1 MSARALGRPTGARSL
16 TVPVAD
22 PPRPVTA
29 GTYRS
34 PEKPPRDHS
43 AREARRT
50 VARAEAARKRA
61 KWREPRI
68 VEYDERLKTGPTP
81 KRDTVRQDR
90 YGAR

>member
-1 MSARALGRPTGARSL
+1 MKARALGRPCRPAGL
-16 TVPVAD
+16 TVVVAN

-34 PEKPPRDHS
+34 PERLPRDHS
-43 AREARRT
+43 ARETRRML
-50 VARAEAARKRA
+50 AKGEAARRRA
-61 KWREPRI
+61 ARPDKHWRSLAD
-68 VEYDERLKTGPTP
+68 VKTDPTP